1 MSDLDLQHELNAV
14 HKRLTAIEVAQQ
26 LMANQLK
33 ELAPDSAKRLASALE
48 NVAFTDKMLVDEH
61 VRGHLKHLAH
71 MLNSQFTPPISG
83 IGEPLSTT
91 LPSEGLKHD
100 PSKE

>member
-14 HKRLTAIEVAQQ
+14 HRRLTAIEVAQQ

-33 ELAPDSAKRLASALE
+33 EMSPESARRLASALE
-48 NVAFTDKMLVDEH
+48 NVAFTDKMVVDDH

-83 IGEPLSTT
+83 IGAPLSST
-91 LPSEGLKHD
+91 LPSEGLKLE
-100 PSKE
+100 PNR